1 MKKDITK
8 DQELIQLGKPE
19 ITYED
24 DRLIFNWSEYELQ
37 CIVDRLTDD
46 GKCEQVVYQGVN
58 SHKQLIH
65 ISEVNLVSGTSRN
78 NFSKFLSGRN
88 KDFDWTN
95 FETLIANETMKHLR
109 REVPLVNLNTPF
121 NPKNIEYLVYPIL
134 PENTSTVIYCAGGK
148 LKSYLALY
156 IGCLVQYGVTENSLG
171 WTIKQGNV
179 LYLDWEEPDKEA
191 NNQRKRLQAIRK
203 GLGITDNK
211 HFLYMPCSRSF
222 TDILPQIKR
231 VVQDKAIRL
240 VIIDSQMA
248 ATAGNGNYSPDIV
261 ASLFYNAINSLHCTA
276 LIIDHV
282 TKADMQN
289 GGGDP
294 APAAYG
300 SIVKYNR
307 TRVQY
312 ALETSEVTPT
322 EFECS
327 LIRTKNNNIPK
338 IKPIGVKVEFDDDEN
353 GIERQTTFTSF
364 DLEQSTELFKTMTP
378 VDKIKSTLKPGYR
391 TIKQIAT
398 ETGMKTS
405 TVNTNLRRYPNI
417 FLKSADKS
425 GKEDLWGLV
434 DNQHQ
439 GSLA

>member
-1 MKKDITK
+1 VKKDNTQ
-8 DQELIQLGKPE
+8 DQELIQLGKPD

-37 CIVDRLTDD
+37 STVDRLTDD
-46 GKCEQVVYQGVN
+46 GKCEQVVYHGVN

-65 ISEVNLVSGTSRN
+65 ISEVNLVSGISRN
-78 NFSKFLSGRN
+78 NFSKFLSERN
-88 KDFDWTN
+88 KDFDWVT
-95 FETLIANETMKHLR
+95 FETHIANETMKYLR
-109 REVPLVNLNTPF
+109 REIPLVNLNTPF
-121 NPKNIEYLVYPIL
+121 NPGNIEYLVYPVL

-156 IGCLVQYGVTENSLG
+156 IGCLVQYGITQNSLG
-171 WTIKQGNV
+171 WSIKQRNV

-191 NNQRKRLQAIRK
+191 NNQRKRLHAIRK
-203 GLGITDNK
+203 DLGITDDK
-211 HFLYMPCSRSF
+211 QFLYMPCSRSF
-222 TDILPQIKR
+222 IDLLPQIKR
-231 VVQDKAIRL
+231 VVLERDIHL

-248 ATAGNGNYSPDIV
+248 ATAGNANYSPDIV

-276 LIIDHV
+276 LIIDHI

-312 ALETSEVTPT
+312 ALETSEVSPT

-338 IKPIGVKVEFDDDEN
+338 IKPIGIKVEFDDDEN
-353 GIERQTTFTSF
+353 GIERKTTFTAF
-364 DLEQSTELFKTMTP
+364 NLEQSSELFKTMTP
-378 VDKIKSTLKPGYR
+378 VDKIKSVLKHGYR

-398 ETGMKTS
+398 ETGMNNS
-405 TVNTNLRRYPNI
+405 TINTNLRRYPNI
-417 FLKSADKS
+417 FLKSEEKS

-439 GSLA
+439 DTFL